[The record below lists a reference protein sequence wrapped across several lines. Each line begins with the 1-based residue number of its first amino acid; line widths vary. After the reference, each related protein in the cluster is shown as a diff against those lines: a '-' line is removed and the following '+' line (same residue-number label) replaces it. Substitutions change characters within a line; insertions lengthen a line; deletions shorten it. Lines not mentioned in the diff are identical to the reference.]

1 MQFASLGSGSKGNG
15 LLVRSSDGARTSTV
29 LIDCGFGPKEA
40 LARMQALDFE
50 PSSLDAILVTHEHGD
65 HFKGVYSLGA
75 AHQIPV
81 YMTHGTHR
89 GTKLPV
95 SKPVQIEFLTAD
107 CAVTIGA
114 FSVTPVP
121 VPHDS
126 REPVQFVL
134 DDGRCK
140 LGALT
145 DLGHGTS
152 HVVKS
157 YSGLEALIL
166 ECNHDP
172 QLLANNDRYPPSL
185 KRRVGG
191 PYGHLSNGAAAQILA
206 QLDTSRLRHL
216 VAAHLSADNNTPA
229 LAVSALAGVDGI
241 AADDVRIADQ
251 EKGLHWSTVAS

>member
-15 LLVRSSDGARTSTV
+15 LLVRSRDGARTTTV

-40 LARMQALDFE
+40 LARMQALAVD
-50 PSSLDAILVTHEHGD
+50 PASLDAILVTHEHGD

-75 AHQIPV
+75 AYGVPV

-95 SKPVQIEFLTAD
+95 SRPVSVQFVAGDQPIS
-107 CAVTIGA
+107 VGG
-114 FSVTPVP
+114 FSVLPVP
-121 VPHDS
+121 VPHDA

-145 DLGHGTS
+145 DLGHGTA

-157 YSGLEALIL
+157 YSGLDALIL

-172 QLLANNDRYPPSL
+172 QMLAANTRYPPSL

-191 PYGHLSNGAAAQILA
+191 LYGHLSNQGAAEILA
-206 QLDTSRLRHL
+206 ALDCSRLKYL

-229 LAVSALAGVDGI
+229 LAVNALDGVNAVSAQDI
-241 AADDVRIADQ
+241 HIADQ
-251 EKGLHWSTVAS
+251 EKGLHWSEITA

>member
-15 LLVRSSDGARTSTV
+15 LLVQSRDGATTSTV
-29 LIDCGFGPKEA
+29 LIDCGFGPREA
-40 LARMQALDFE
+40 LARMQALGFE
-50 PSSLDAILVTHEHGD
+50 PASLDAILVTHEHGD

-75 AHQIPV
+75 AYQVPV

-89 GTKLPV
+89 GTKLP
-95 SKPVQIEFLTAD
+95 SSRPVQVEFLTAD
-107 CAVTIGA
+107 RPVQIGG

-134 DDGRCK
+134 DDGRHK

-145 DLGHGTS
+145 DLGHGTA
-152 HVVKS
+152 HVVKA
-157 YSGLEALIL
+157 YSGLDALIL

-172 QLLANNDRYPPSL
+172 QLLADNTRYPPSL

-191 PYGHLSNGAAAQILA
+191 PYGHLSNGAAAEILA
-206 QLDTSRLRHL
+206 QLDSTRLKHL

-229 LAVSALAGVDGI
+229 LAVQALVGVAGMN
-241 AADDVRIADQ
+241 ADDVRVADQ
-251 EKGLHWSTVAS
+251 DNGLRWSTIAA